1 MVKYSEN
8 DVSSLKPLLADDIF
22 TSFSGQIKD
31 RQKKKEKLGITI
43 LSIDEPEIIDVVLKK
58 DNCSI
63 KLEFKSQQVQTTKDS
78 KDNVIEGNDNLI
90 LNITELWTF
99 SKKISSKNPNWILEK
114 LKKKI
119 NFFSFLFT
127 LIITFSV
134 SQVLAKNTIFNSL
147 DERSLKSL
155 SVNIINNCSSERF
168 FRNLEKNY
176 SYPKFGSKKEWKF
189 FCKRLKNI
197 NQKILGDFLLKT

>member
-1 MVKYSEN
+1 MAKYSEN

-114 LKKKI
+114 I
-119 NFFSFLFT
+119 
-127 LIITFSV
+127 
-134 SQVLAKNTIFNSL
+134 
-147 DERSLKSL
+147 E
-155 SVNIINNCSSERF
+155 
-168 FRNLEKNY
+168 EKN
-176 SYPKFGSKKEWKF
+176 
-189 FCKRLKNI
+189 
-197 NQKILGDFLLKT
+197 